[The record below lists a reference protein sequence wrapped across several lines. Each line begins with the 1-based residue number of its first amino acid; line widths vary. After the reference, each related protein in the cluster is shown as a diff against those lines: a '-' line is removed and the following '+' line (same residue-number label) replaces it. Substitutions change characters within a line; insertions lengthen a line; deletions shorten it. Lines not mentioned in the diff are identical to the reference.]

1 MWSGNGMR
9 LPGVVAYSSALAL
22 PYSARH
28 TGWAAE
34 DCVESFVGDHT
45 DVRLLQNFWS
55 DHVHHDPSNIWL
67 RMTLLQEIADVSL
80 SFAHLYHYHLCID
93 SDRYWAGLTRHC
105 LMTHASRK

>member
-1 MWSGNGMR
+1 MR

-34 DCVESFVGDHT
+34 DCVEPFVGDHT

-67 RMTLLQEIADVSL
+67 RMTLLQETA
-80 SFAHLYHYHLCID
+80 
-93 SDRYWAGLTRHC
+93 
-105 LMTHASRK
+105 

>member
-1 MWSGNGMR
+1 MR

-55 DHVHHDPSNIWL
+55 DHVHHDPSIIWHDFAARNRL
-67 RMTLLQEIADVSL
+67 KGADVSL
-80 SFAHLYHYHLCID
+80 SFAHLYYYHFCID
-93 SDRYWAGLTRHC
+93 
-105 LMTHASRK
+105 